1 MDDPTGGM
9 WIYLIFFIIPLV
21 RIVPRL
27 LRKYRGQSTGM
38 AQGKLDQMF
47 NPKPKWKQEPQ
58 REPKESSYQEKP
70 RESFFQE
77 EPKKDDDGW
86 LSKDD
91 FK

>member
-27 LRKYRGQSTGM
+27 LRKYRGQNGPMT
-38 AQGKLDQMF
+38 QGKLDQMF
-47 NPKPKWKQEPQ
+47 NPKPK
-58 REPKESSYQEKP
+58 REPEPPREPSEPFFQEKP
-70 RESFFQE
+70 RKPFFQE
-77 EPKKDDDGW
+77 ESKKDDGW
-86 LSKDD
+86 LNKDD

>member
-27 LRKYRGQSTGM
+27 LRKYRGQSGAM
-38 AQGKLDQMF
+38 APGKLDQMF
-47 NPKPKWKQEPQ
+47 NPKPKWEPEPPTES
-58 REPKESSYQEKP
+58 REP

-77 EPKKDDDGW
+77 EPKKDDGW

>member
-27 LRKYRGQSTGM
+27 LRKYRGQSGGM
-38 AQGKLDQMF
+38 ATSKLDQMF
-47 NPKPKWKQEPQ
+47 NPKPKGKPEPP
-58 REPKESSYQEKP
+58 REPKESFFQEKP
-70 RESFFQE
+70 KESFFQE
-77 EPKKDDDGW
+77 ESKKDDGW

>member
-21 RIVPRL
+21 RIVPRM
-27 LRKYRGQSTGM
+27 LRKYRGKSGPM
-38 AQGKLDQMF
+38 APGKLDQMF
-47 NPKPKWKQEPQ
+47 NPKPKWEQEP
-58 REPKESSYQEKP
+58 PKEPRKPFFQEKP
-70 RESFFQE
+70 KESFFQE
-77 EPKKDDDGW
+77 EKKKDDGW